1 MVRKNSRLTLTTI
14 LRLGAIALILGQ
26 IVLTV
31 WIIGGPVSGLV
42 PASTAGIPAQTIAAG
57 IGYSY
62 NDDAF
67 PVPVI
72 ALNEGDSW
80 LEVINM
86 LVQLALFQSLIYGYD
101 ARILTLALVLG
112 LLGLSLLAW
121 TQRDPHN
128 LSKRWQI
135 EEEKP

>member
-31 WIIGGPVSGLV
+31 WIIGSPVSGL
-42 PASTAGIPAQTIAAG
+42 PASTAAIPAQTIAAG

-86 LVQLALFQSLIYGYD
+86 LVQLALFQSLVYGYD
-101 ARILTLALVLG
+101 ARILALALVLG
-112 LLGLSLLAW
+112 LLGLSMLAW